1 MMPSPNGSNH
11 GEVASAFQPQK
22 LATDLR
28 RIIWS
33 KEAIASLENIVDY
46 IEVFDPDAASRL
58 AIRILDVAD
67 TLTIF
72 PDRGRPVAKG
82 LREIMTLVP
91 YVIRY
96 RVIENGDVEILR
108 IRHSAQ
114 GES

>member
-1 MMPSPNGSNH
+1 MTQSPCGSNH
-11 GEVASAFQPQK
+11 GEVVSAFQPQK

-28 RIIWS
+28 RIVWS
-33 KEAIASLENIVDY
+33 KEAIASLEHIVDY

-58 AIRILDVAD
+58 AMPILDVAD
-67 TLTIF
+67 TMTIF
-72 PDRGRPVAKG
+72 PDRGRPVANG

-96 RVIENGDVEILR
+96 RVIEKGYVEILR
-108 IRHSAQ
+108 ISHSAL